1 MLFIG
6 HGVTLSE
13 AGKELT
19 AFAHRLRIP
28 VISSPNGMGC
38 LDMTDPLSLGF
49 IGRNG
54 AYPAN
59 EAGRHADVVL
69 AIGARFDDRSAS
81 SWLPGYSWNFPH
93 AKLIHVDVDT
103 DELGRNYP
111 PDLGDPG
118 RRAHLPAPAAGRAG
132 AARRQARRRAARP
145 GTPTSRSGRRS
156 GRSSRGRTSTS
167 TPRRSGPSASSPT
180 ARRCCPTTPSSP
192 ATSASTT
199 TGTCSSGRRAGRR
212 PCSTRGASPA
222 WASARP
228 ACSAPSSRRP
238 TGRAWRSPATA
249 ASPWCRTCCARR
261 SSTTSPWCG

>member
-19 AFAHRLRIP
+19 ALAHRLRIP

-59 EAGRHADVVL
+59 EAGRRADVVI

-93 AKLIHVDVDT
+93 SKLIHVDVD
-103 DELGRNYP
+103 P
-111 PDLGDPG
+111 
-118 RRAHLPAPAAGRAG
+118 
-132 AARRQARRRAARP
+132 
-145 GTPTSRSGRRS
+145 
-156 GRSSRGRTSTS
+156 
-167 TPRRSGPSASSPT
+167 ASSAATIRP
-180 ARRCCPTTPSSP
+180 
-192 ATSASTT
+192 TSASW
-199 TGTCSSGRRAGRR
+199 
-212 PCSTRGASPA
+212 PTR
-222 WASARP
+222 
-228 ACSAPSSRRP
+228 APSC
-238 TGRAWRSPATA
+238 
-249 ASPWCRTCCARR
+249 ASCWP
-261 SSTTSPWCG
+261 S